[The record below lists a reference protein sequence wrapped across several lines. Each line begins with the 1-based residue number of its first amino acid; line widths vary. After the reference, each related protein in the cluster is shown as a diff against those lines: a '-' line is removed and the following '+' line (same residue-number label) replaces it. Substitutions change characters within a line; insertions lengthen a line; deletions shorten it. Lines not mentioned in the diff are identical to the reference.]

1 MAISQR
7 KLEATRTARAARV
20 ARADARATDLAPLIA
35 ELRASGVTTLQGIA
49 DALNRSGIPTPRGRG
64 EWQAPQVR
72 RVLVRLRFLP
82 DKPAGADVI
91 GQ

>member
-1 MAISQR
+1 
-7 KLEATRTARAARV
+7 
-20 ARADARATDLAPLIA
+20 
-35 ELRASGVTTLQGIA
+35 VTTLQGIA
-49 DALNRSGIPTPRGRG
+49 DGFNRCSIPTPRGRG